1 MNRFLVYCYIIKCH
15 PIILNLKG
23 GKSIEISEN
32 FFKRAKCINL
42 GILLNE
48 SSMQFKKNL
57 AGCLVI
63 YNNEPKW
70 DCNCLSIQF
79 F

>member
-1 MNRFLVYCYIIKCH
+1 MNSFLVYCYIIKFH
-15 PIILNLKG
+15 PFILSLKE
-23 GKSIEISEN
+23 KSIEISEN
-32 FFKRAKCINL
+32 FFKRAKCIIL

-57 AGCLVI
+57 AGRLVI
-63 YNNEPKW
+63 YNNEPKR